1 MANAVQDT
9 TCGYEWQE
17 PIGRQAPISVKYK
30 GHDVGKDR
38 LGRRMLLRPL
48 VMSKHPPF
56 SPPLGVLGALAVQF
70 LVFFASWRFHPWRPW
85 RLGGSNLGVF
95 GVLAVPSCCNPSM
108 GGHEADEY
116 GEDTEEEIDPE
127 KLKGES
133 EDLQRYAD
141 LAARTQNGIC
151 KG

>member
-1 MANAVQDT
+1 
-9 TCGYEWQE
+9 
-17 PIGRQAPISVKYK
+17 
-30 GHDVGKDR
+30 
-38 LGRRMLLRPL
+38 
-48 VMSKHPPF
+48 
-56 SPPLGVLGALAVQF
+56 
-70 LVFFASWRFHPWRPW
+70 
-85 RLGGSNLGVF
+85 
-95 GVLAVPSCCNPSM
+95 M

-133 EDLQRYAD
+133 EDLWRYAD